1 MPSCCKSDTLCQRSK
16 VKVWV
21 NIRTESNVSHVQ
33 KPKYPNTQK
42 YKHQNI
48 RLVKWPGM
56 EKQFVLFYPT
66 SFRDRVCNVGD
77 GVAAWEETRLLSFNH
92 TTKRKCGEGINTQ
105 CPSAETNFLQKAPLP
120 KAPQWKAQ
128 TRDKC
133 SNTSSYT
140 GGLSFNLPHFHI
152 GHNRITVN
160 PWCKMHLV

>member
-33 KPKYPNTQK
+33 KPKYPNIQK

-66 SFRDRVCNVGD
+66 SFRDRVCNDGD
-77 GVAAWEETRLLSFNH
+77 GVAAWEETRLLNFNH

-105 CPSAETNFLQKAPLP
+105 CPSAETNFLQKAPLS
-120 KAPQWKAQ
+120 KGSVSTSVKSTNQ
-128 TRDKC
+128 TQMFKYIILHWR
-133 SNTSSYT
+133 
-140 GGLSFNLPHFHI
+140 SFIQPTTFSH
-152 GHNRITVN
+152 RS
-160 PWCKMHLV
+160 